1 MCIIAITHI
10 ISIIVIIRIIVFID
24 IIAIISIIIIV
35 TIFRIIAGCQGWD
48 EGTLE
53 GLGASVR
60 HSRSEEQEQY
70 TSIPHW
76 IGRDNESPII
86 DTRRPDHDEV
96 QSMAAMERF
105 RRKRIAVYSL
115 HTFVLGV
122 SNHQTI
128 EQSKM
133 PLALGWFLQF
143 QCF

>member
-35 TIFRIIAGCQGWD
+35 TIFRIIAGCQLEGWD

-96 QSMAAMERF
+96 QSMASMERF

-143 QCF
+143 

>member
-1 MCIIAITHI
+1 MCLIAIMNI
-10 ISIIVIIRIIVFID
+10 ISIITIIRIIVDFQD
-24 IIAIISIIIIV
+24 
-35 TIFRIIAGCQGWD
+35 WD

-60 HSRSEEQEQY
+60 HSRSGEQEQY
-70 TSIPHW
+70 TSIPDR

-86 DTRRPDHDEV
+86 DTGRPYHDEV
-96 QSMAAMERF
+96 QSMTAMERF
-105 RRKRIAVYSL
+105 RRKRIAVNSL
-115 HTFVLGV
+115 HSFVLGV

>member
-1 MCIIAITHI
+1 MSIIAITHI
-10 ISIIVIIRIIVFID
+10 TSIIVIIPIMVIMH
-24 IIAIISIIIIV
+24 IIAIISIIIII
-35 TIFRIIAGCQGWD
+35 TIVRIIVGFQRLD

-60 HSRSEEQEQY
+60 HSKSGEQEQY
-70 TSIPHW
+70 TCIPDR

-86 DTRRPDHDEV
+86 DTRRPYHDEV
-96 QSMAAMERF
+96 QSMTAMEQL

-115 HTFVLGV
+115 HTFLLGV

-133 PLALGWFLQF
+133 PLALG
-143 QCF
+143 